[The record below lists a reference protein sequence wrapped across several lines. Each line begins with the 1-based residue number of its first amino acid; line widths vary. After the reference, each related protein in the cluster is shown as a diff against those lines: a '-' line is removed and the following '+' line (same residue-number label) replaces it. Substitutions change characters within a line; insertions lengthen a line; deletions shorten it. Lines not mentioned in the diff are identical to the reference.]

1 MKGLAE
7 GASGGCLIELG
18 PEEAE
23 EGVAAHKF
31 ARWACRDAGEH
42 GDSLRLC
49 EEGPEIPA
57 IGGRKLEGTEQPK
70 AEHGRDEGRARAVTR
85 QVTVGRRMGDKVRV

>member
-7 GASGGCLIELG
+7 GSSGGCLIELG

-31 ARWACRDAGEH
+31 AGRACRDAGED
-42 GDSLRLC
+42 GDSLRLGK
-49 EEGPEIPA
+49 ERPEIPA
-57 IGGRKLEGTEQPK
+57 IGGRKLQGAEQP
-70 AEHGRDEGRARAVTR
+70 
-85 QVTVGRRMGDKVRV
+85 